1 MHQSVD
7 LQLGLLVHHVAGLR
21 QAQVDAFPHPR
32 IQAHLKAE
40 EGERTVTLL
49 SHRATAEMEG
59 GHVINGD
66 KVTSHL
72 LLFNHFE
79 IGVSICLGI
88 RPGSNTCIPNIVKYF
103 SCMCFNFPK
112 WNQWNSPESKVNI
125 SQVILGASQ
134 TPASN
139 VMPPT
144 SFGDRMET

>member
-88 RPGSNTCIPNIVKYF
+88 RPGSNTCMSNIVKMLG
-103 SCMCFNFPK
+103 CTCFHFPQR
-112 WNQWNSPESKVNI
+112 NQRKSQKCNSKVTLKLN
-125 SQVILGASQ
+125 QA
-134 TPASN
+134 T
-139 VMPPT
+139 M
-144 SFGDRMET
+144 